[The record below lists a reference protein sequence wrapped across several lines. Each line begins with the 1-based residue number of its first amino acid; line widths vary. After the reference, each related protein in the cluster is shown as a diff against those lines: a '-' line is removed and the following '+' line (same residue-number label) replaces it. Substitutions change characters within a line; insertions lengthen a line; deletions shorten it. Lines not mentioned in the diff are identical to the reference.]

1 MMKYMVASDFKRN
14 QLTPFQEFGADNK
27 VDTDIAEH
35 LFCLFA
41 WQCLIL
47 TAPLSVSLS
56 GLLWAQPSAQG
67 RALLF

>member
-1 MMKYMVASDFKRN
+1 MTHEGLFTVMMKYMAASDFKRN

-41 WQCLIL
+41 
-47 TAPLSVSLS
+47 
-56 GLLWAQPSAQG
+56 
-67 RALLF
+67 

>member
-41 WQCLIL
+41 
-47 TAPLSVSLS
+47 
-56 GLLWAQPSAQG
+56 
-67 RALLF
+67 